1 MTMADVHFDP
11 RVCGGSLL
19 TVCLAGLV
27 FLVGC
32 ATASRPD
39 GAPAAQSAL
48 LGADAILEGNVEV
61 LVEDSNGGSRIL
73 YFLLTDRRVPL
84 RFANRPNLTTGAH
97 VRVRGRWQPEG
108 EFEVT
113 ALEVSEP

>member
-1 MTMADVHFDP
+1 
-11 RVCGGSLL
+11 
-19 TVCLAGLV
+19 VCLAGLV
-27 FLVGC
+27 FPAGC

-39 GAPAAQSAL
+39 GAPAAQSVPSD
-48 LGADAILEGNVEV
+48 ADATLDGTLEV

-73 YFLLTDRRVPL
+73 YFLINERRVPL
-84 RFANRPNLTTGAH
+84 RLANRPNLTTGTH

-113 ALEVSEP
+113 TLEVSEP